1 MKFSYLLMTLLA
13 CSGVGLAVLVKA
25 AAGLSQPAAREKTLL
40 DLRIESSRE
49 IREAFAKPVAG
60 PEPLPPITT
69 NLARGFLAAKPPRV
83 KFAKE
88 ASDAFASSDWSGQS
102 RSTVQYDRHTSN
114 F

>member
-1 MKFSYLLMTLLA
+1 VA
-13 CSGVGLAVLVKA
+13 CAGIGLAVVVKT

-49 IREAFAKPVAG
+49 IREALAKPVAG

-69 NLARGFLAAKPPRV
+69 ANLARGLLAAKLPRV
-83 KFAKE
+83 KLAKE
-88 ASDAFASSDWSGQS
+88 ASDAFASSDWSAQS